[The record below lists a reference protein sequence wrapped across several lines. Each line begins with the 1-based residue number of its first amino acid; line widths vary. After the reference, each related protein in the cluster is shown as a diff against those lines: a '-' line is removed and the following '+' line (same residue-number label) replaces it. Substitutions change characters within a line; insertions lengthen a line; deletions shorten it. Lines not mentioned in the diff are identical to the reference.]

1 MVLRSPKKRVVQ
13 TVVHLPPFTMESRIP
28 MVLIQLDT
36 VGSLE
41 FLRGTQ
47 LLSGSPS
54 LTSEL
59 RGFLATSI
67 GSQMAYRYVAM
78 FGIVLEKFNKPI
90 RQLRIC

>member
-1 MVLRSPKKRVVQ
+1 MTLKWTPGGYLEHGIGCLSGPKK
-13 TVVHLPPFTMESRIP
+13 TKEKGSTNGSTFTPPFTMESRIP

-54 LTSEL
+54 PYFYCL
-59 RGFLATSI
+59 FSI
-67 GSQMAYRYVAM
+67 
-78 FGIVLEKFNKPI
+78 I
-90 RQLRIC
+90 